1 MDKDVLKEIELC
13 DECGVCINVCP
24 IYEVTGKEL
33 FTPISRI
40 KAAEKVFK
48 GNIPSEAVELM
59 YNCPECGR
67 CEEVCP
73 NEVKITKIVE
83 VARNRLIKKGFVFDA
98 HKRIAKWI
106 VELGNSV
113 GKEPEKRLEW
123 LPEEFKE
130 KESNT
135 LLYLGCLP
143 SYLIKNIAKTTYTVL
158 KRAEVDFMILED
170 EGCCGVYLYDAGMV
184 ELAEEVFTKNAE
196 RFEKIGVEK
205 IITPC
210 AGCYRCFKRYYP
222 RVLGK
227 TDFEVYHVVEVIDEL
242 VRDKKLSLK
251 KKEMQFTYHDP
262 CRLGRKEGLYE
273 EPRRILRECVEIAEL
288 KENRDMGMCCG
299 AGAGIRSIYRDL
311 SMEVAAKLLNSTQS
325 NIITSCPFCTFNL
338 NYAAKKKGIDKE
350 VKYITELLVD

>member
-1 MDKDVLKEIELC
+1 MLEEINRC
-13 DECGVCINVCP
+13 DECSICVDVCP
-24 IYEVTGKEL
+24 IYEATKNEE

-48 GNIPSEAVELM
+48 GKASAKVAEII

-83 VARNRLIKKGFVFDA
+83 AARRELIKMGYAFDS
-98 HKRIAKWI
+98 HKKIANWI
-106 VELGNSV
+106 IKLGNSV

-130 KESNT
+130 TKSTT

-143 SYLIKNIAKTTYTVL
+143 SYLTKDVARTTYVVL
-158 KRAEVDFMILED
+158 KQANLDFMILRD
-170 EGCCGVYLYDAGMV
+170 EGCCGVYLYDAGMID
-184 ELAEEVFTKNAE
+184 LAEEIFRKNAE
-196 RFEKIGVEK
+196 KFEKIGIER

-222 RVLGK
+222 EVLGK
-227 TDFEVYHVVEVIDEL
+227 VDFEVYHVIEVIDDLIKNGEL
-242 VRDKKLSLK
+242 NL
-251 KKEMQFTYHDP
+251 KEMNIQLTYHDP

-273 EPRRILRECVEIAEL
+273 EPRRILKACGVDIIEMDEN
-288 KENRDMGMCCG
+288 KEMGMCCG
-299 AGAGIRSIYRDL
+299 AGAGVRSIYRDL
-311 SMEVAAKLLNSTQS
+311 SVEVALKVLNSTQLD
-325 NIITSCPFCTFNL
+325 IVTSCPFCTFNL
-338 NYAAKKKGIDKE
+338 NYAAKKRGVSKQIR
-350 VKYITELLVD
+350 YITELLAEILK